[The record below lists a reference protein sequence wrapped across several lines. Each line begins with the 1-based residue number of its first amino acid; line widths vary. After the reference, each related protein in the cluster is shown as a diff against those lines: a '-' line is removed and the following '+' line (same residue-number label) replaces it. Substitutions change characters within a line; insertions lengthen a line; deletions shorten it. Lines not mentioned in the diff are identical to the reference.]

1 MHNFFADPHNTD
13 MENLSFDSFLN
24 VFLNVYYACAGR
36 AGACVNGYVS
46 CGGGTAET
54 KIRTRGGVRAPDDR
68 ENVFPF
74 RPQEEGR

>member
-24 VFLNVYYACAGR
+24 VFYAYAGR
-36 AGACVNGYVS
+36 AGACVNAYVG

-68 ENVFPF
+68 ENAFPF

>member
-24 VFLNVYYACAGR
+24 VFYACAGR
-36 AGACVNGYVS
+36 AGACVNAYVG
-46 CGGGTAET
+46 CGGGTAEA

-68 ENVFPF
+68 ENAFPF

>member
-1 MHNFFADPHNTD
+1 

-24 VFLNVYYACAGR
+24 VFLNVYYARAYR
-36 AGACVNGYVS
+36 AGACVNAYVG

-68 ENVFPF
+68 ENAFPF

>member
-24 VFLNVYYACAGR
+24 VFYARAYR
-36 AGACVNGYVS
+36 AGACVNACGGCGG

-68 ENVFPF
+68 ENAFPF